1 MSTVLSHASRLMH
14 SSTITDVEKN
24 PMHFLLT
31 TYIYIYIYKPGQV
44 KRFFFFLQ
52 NVGITLI

>member
-31 TYIYIYIYKPGQV
+31 TYIYIYINLDKLNV
-44 KRFFFFLQ
+44 FFFFAKCGH
-52 NVGITLI
+52 NFNLI